1 MLRSIHVWKKL
12 PLSLRLSEYDASRCR
27 ANLQVKAPISYF
39 FNLKKNI
46 IFWQLSQTFWPL
58 FYDLK

>member
-39 FNLKKNI
+39 LNLKKLLYSGN
-46 IFWQLSQTFWPL
+46 LANL
-58 FYDLK
+58 FGHCFMI

>member
-39 FNLKKNI
+39 FNLKKLLYSGN
-46 IFWQLSQTFWPL
+46 LANL
-58 FYDLK
+58 FGHCFMI